1 MSANF
6 MRYLSSG
13 AFILGIFAASVA
25 GAAQPEPWQIGL
37 QEPAGSIA
45 QKATD
50 LHNLLLIIISL
61 ISVFVLALL
70 VYVGW
75 RFRRDANPT
84 PSKTTH
90 NTTIE
95 ILWTVIPVLI
105 LVVIAVPSF
114 RLLYYM
120 DETKNAE
127 MVIKVTGNQWYWNY
141 EYMDDQILTLSIFAK
156 AANSIGDNDVKIS
169 NRLYLPSRKLRGFE
183 SGKIGPLDGGDYI
196 GGNYLAA
203 FNAQA
208 NLPIF
213 QSWETLDFNIFYDAA
228 NVWGVDYNSGLND
241 SSALRSATGI
251 GIDWYTPIG
260 PMSFSFAQ
268 PISKKS
274 TDKTEGFRFN
284 IGTTF

>member
-1 MSANF
+1 MI
-6 MRYLSSG
+6 RL
-13 AFILGIFAASVA
+13 
-25 GAAQPEPWQIGL
+25 
-37 QEPAGSIA
+37 
-45 QKATD
+45 
-50 LHNLLLIIISL
+50 ISL
-61 ISVFVLALL
+61 
-70 VYVGW
+70 
-75 RFRRDANPT
+75 
-84 PSKTTH
+84 
-90 NTTIE
+90 
-95 ILWTVIPVLI
+95 
-105 LVVIAVPSF
+105 VV
-114 RLLYYM
+114 
-120 DETKNAE
+120 
-127 MVIKVTGNQWYWNY
+127 
-141 EYMDDQILTLSIFAK
+141 
-156 AANSIGDNDVKIS
+156 S

-228 NVWGVDYNSGLND
+228 NVWGVDYNSSLND